1 MFWQIILFLALL
13 IPILAIVLDSQ
24 VGRALASRLERRS
37 LGEPEDLVGERL
49 GYLEG
54 EVERGGTGGK
64 RCGVR
69 DADDRAELLL
79 EGIHLGPK
87 GGYPIRLE
95 GLPEQVELLVTHV
108 RRRQVETRAHPRS
121 IRDLRVI
128 AGVPR
133 GRRRR

>member
-54 EVERGGTGGK
+54 EVERLSQ
-64 RCGVR
+64 
-69 DADDRAELLL
+69 ELV
-79 EGIHLGPK
+79 
-87 GGYPIRLE
+87 RLE
-95 GLPEQVELLVTHV
+95 EESHFLQELMEKRPGGAGALPPGDE
-108 RRRQVETRAHPRS
+108 
-121 IRDLRVI
+121 RD
-128 AGVPR
+128 
-133 GRRRR
+133 